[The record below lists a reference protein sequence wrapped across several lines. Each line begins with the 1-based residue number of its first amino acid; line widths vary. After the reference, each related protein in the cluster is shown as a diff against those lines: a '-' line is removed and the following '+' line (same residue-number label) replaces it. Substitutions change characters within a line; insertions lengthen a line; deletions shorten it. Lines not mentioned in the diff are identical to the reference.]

1 MPRSIALS
9 TLLCYYPPELSVSA
23 LARVGEL
30 FGIAAGTM
38 WAALSG
44 LVAAK
49 NVAAEGGSTGL
60 TERLVRRQQAQ
71 DHSAPPRLKPWAC
84 D

>member
-49 NVAAEGGSTGL
+49 NVAAEGGSTDSPSDWSGGSRHRI
-60 TERLVRRQQAQ
+60 TARHRG
-71 DHSAPPRLKPWAC
+71 
-84 D
+84 